1 MSLDETKFSHIT
13 VTSDDEDD
21 VVIHAGAPVQ
31 PTPQTSVEHTPIPVE
46 EKPPVPAAPPQ
57 EPAQPTGKK
66 ARRSDDYRPTTAD
79 DLASAPMSTT
89 QKVVIAVAVVLFI
102 AVVVWIVTH

>member
-21 VVIHAGAPVQ
+21 VVIHAGAPVK
-31 PTPQTSVEHTPIPVE
+31 PAPQVPVE
-46 EKPPVPAAPPQ
+46 STPAPAAEESPAPQQ
-57 EPAQPTGKK
+57 EPAQPTKK
-66 ARRSDDYRPTTAD
+66 KSRRSDDYRPTTAE

-102 AVVVWIVTH
+102 AVVVWLVTH